1 MAAAESRLLARKGGA
16 PGPSTVGAPPRGPR
30 TRGRC
35 IVAEDTGGCVAGP
48 GGPGGPGRLLLG
60 GRAGGVKAS
69 LQWKR
74 GGSEGGEEEAWGA
87 GGEPRS
93 GGTRLDRRAAPQ
105 LYEGALRLIAGG
117 GGGAGEGALPLGR
130 KQGLLLPPEGTGSGS
145 LGCGKS
151 PPGPARGG
159 KACGTEGVSG
169 GREPGPPLSGVVGGT
184 RQGGRAEG
192 GPGDTVWNNWGLAPS
207 PAIKEMKDQ
216 PVAPL
221 PRIFFCLPHPFSYK
235 LPASLCPPLT
245 KQLPTPPFPL
255 LPLTELLPPSLFQAH
270 KSSSVFHKVKKTH
283 QEKSV
288 SRWSPYCG
296 TELP

>member
-1 MAAAESRLLARKGGA
+1 M
-16 PGPSTVGAPPRGPR
+16 
-30 TRGRC
+30 
-35 IVAEDTGGCVAGP
+35 AGP
-48 GGPGGPGRLLLG
+48 EGPGGPGRLLLG
-60 GRAGGVKAS
+60 GRGGGVKAS

-117 GGGAGEGALPLGR
+117 GGAAGEGALPRGR
-130 KQGLLLPPEGTGSGS
+130 KQGLLLPPEETGSGS

-159 KACGTEGVSG
+159 KACGTEGGSG

-192 GPGDTVWNNWGLAPS
+192 GPGDTVWNIWGLAPS
-207 PAIKEMKDQ
+207 PAINEKQ
-216 PVAPL
+216 RINLWL
-221 PRIFFCLPHPFSYK
+221 PFQELCLFHPFPHK

-245 KQLPTPPFPL
+245 KQFPTPPFL
-255 LPLTELLPPSLFQAH
+255 LLLTELLPPPLFQTL
-270 KSSSVFHKVKKTH
+270 KFSSVPVKWRTLTRRR
-283 QEKSV
+283 V
-288 SRWSPYCG
+288 
-296 TELP
+296 